1 MKPWAIALSIGIGIA
16 AASSPAV
23 AQYGRYFRAPRNVN
37 GRYGS
42 RAPYGTFAT
51 GTPTYSYA
59 AYTYTGSYR
68 ASAANLRRRTSLIR
82 RTDSLARRATTM
94 NRQRRLTRAHLAVAL
109 TRLQQI
115 RNDLIASGGNPV
127 QLRADSRLLTRASHA
142 LTSWSHGDAS
152 FWR

>member
-1 MKPWAIALSIGIGIA
+1 MVRATLVSVLAAICIA
-16 AASSPAV
+16 AAIPAG

-42 RAPYGTFAT
+42 RAPYGTAT
-51 GTPTYSYA
+51 AATPAYSYS
-59 AYTYTGSYR
+59 AYTYTGTYR
-68 ASAANLRRRTSLIR
+68 ASRSDLRRRATLIR
-82 RTDSLARRATTM
+82 RTDALARRATTM
-94 NRQRRLTRAHLAVAL
+94 NRQRRLTRDHLAVSL

-127 QLRADSRLLTRASHA
+127 RLRADSRLLTRASHA